1 MVLQL
6 CNNVVPFRLPSWTP
20 SNGASGRSVKSS
32 NSSRQNL
39 AALTSRKETNPFS
52 LRAQIQLCTTLS
64 FERTKAE
71 LHTYKISP
79 PPKTTD
85 LHFVCHVYAPFFAHW
100 LIAHSSAHVLQS
112 HYHTWTFGQKAQIV
126 QSSTHILCTFE
137 TPARFVL
144 TATQSPP
151 L

>member
-6 CNNVVPFRLPSWTP
+6 CNNVVPFRLTFLDSIQWGKRKKRQIELQFLPPEFGSVYIKKNAQKPNHAPTKSLHLQKIPAFTLFVMRMLPSLPIGLSPT
-20 SNGASGRSVKSS
+20 
-32 NSSRQNL
+32 Q
-39 AALTSRKETNPFS
+39 AL
-52 LRAQIQLCTTLS
+52 I
-64 FERTKAE
+64 
-71 LHTYKISP
+71 
-79 PPKTTD
+79 
-85 LHFVCHVYAPFFAHW
+85 
-100 LIAHSSAHVLQS
+100 VLQS
-112 HYHTWTFGQKAQIV
+112 HYHTLTFGQKAQIV